1 MIQCRLR
8 KLFAYFTA
16 IMIVFAHSASFS
28 EENLQGWEDRYKS
41 EPYIRILKEVEVK
54 INKDYSYTETMHI
67 IDKIQNE
74 GGKKQGE
81 IAIDYDQSREEITDI
96 EAHTILHDG
105 TKLPYEKIQDINAP
119 GNFGVYSDNRIKMIT
134 MPGVVVGTIV
144 EWKYTKKARPVIEN
158 HFYDAFRLTCTC
170 PIKESRYKITALKD
184 MKLNFKS
191 LNIKID
197 PKVENAG
204 DKVYYTWETRN
215 NEKDEFEEY
224 MPSEEEHIKRVL
236 VSTLNDWKELSDW
249 AWSMNQKNLKI
260 TPEMR
265 KKILELTNNKKIMAD
280 KIKAIIEYLQSD
292 FRYVSMNIGSHSYEP
307 HPSDEIFLNKYGDCK
322 DQTLLA
328 VAMLSEI
335 GVKAWPT
342 LMSTSSEL
350 RRLDLLP
357 MPFYFDHAILNFE
370 LDGKRYYT
378 DVLINGYNFHE
389 VPAMLSG
396 KRVFVIND
404 QGGYFAEI
412 PLTDNLETT
421 NVSNEKVL
429 IRDDGTAVIEINVTF
444 SRNSSIGLRERLKN
458 VSADE
463 KEKFFAALE
472 TSLVM
477 GGKLLEKVWKNTDIP
492 NAQVSLFLKF
502 EHTAWIQKM
511 GDMMMFGMPQKQRG
525 KLFSS
530 AKRRYPIV
538 FLNPSLTES
547 NVSYTIPV
555 GYEVLSLPKRI
566 SLETAFA
573 TYTREYVS
581 EGAKIT
587 GREVFSFKRAHVPN
601 TGYQTVQNFFDEI
614 PRSTNDK
621 IIIKKKREE

>member
-8 KLFAYFTA
+8 KLFAFFTA
-16 IMIVFAHSASFS
+16 IIIVFAYSASFS

-41 EPYIRILKEVEVK
+41 EPYIRILKEIEVK

-96 EAHTILHDG
+96 EAHTILQDG

-134 MPGVVVGTIV
+134 MPGVVIGSTV

-158 HFYDAFRLTCTC
+158 HFYDAFRFTCIC

-197 PKVENAG
+197 PRVENAG
-204 DKVYYTWETRN
+204 DEASYTWETRN

-249 AWSMNQKNLKI
+249 EWSMNKKNLKI
-260 TPEMR
+260 TPEM
-265 KKILELTNNKKIMAD
+265 KKKALELTNDKELLAD
-280 KIKAIIEYLQSD
+280 KISAIIKYLQTD
-292 FRYVSMNIGSHSYEP
+292 FRYVSMNIESHSYEP

-378 DVLINGYNFHE
+378 DVLINGYNFQE

-404 QGGYFAEI
+404 RGGYFAEI
-412 PLTDNLETT
+412 PLADNLETT
-421 NVSNEKVL
+421 NVSNEKAL
-429 IRDDGTAVIEINVTF
+429 IRDDGTAVVEIDLTF

-458 VSADE
+458 VSVDE

-472 TSLVM
+472 TSLAM
-477 GGKLLEKVWKNTDIP
+477 GGKVLKKVWKNTDIP
-492 NAQVSLFLKF
+492 NTQVSLFLQF
-502 EHTAWIQKM
+502 EHTAWVQRM

-525 KLFSS
+525 KIFSS

-538 FLNPSLTES
+538 FLTPSLTES

-573 TYTREYVS
+573 SYTREYVS

-587 GREVFSFKRAHVPN
+587 GKDVFSFKRAHVPN
-601 TGYQTVQNFFDEI
+601 TEYQTVQSFFDEI

-621 IIIKKKREE
+621 IIIKKKKEL